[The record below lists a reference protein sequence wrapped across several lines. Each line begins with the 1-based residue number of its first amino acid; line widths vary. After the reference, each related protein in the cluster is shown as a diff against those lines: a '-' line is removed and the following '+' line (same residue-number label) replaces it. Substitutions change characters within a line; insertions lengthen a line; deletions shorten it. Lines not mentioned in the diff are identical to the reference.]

1 MEPDLVDLE
10 GLFQNEEDLPA
21 LRLLWRC
28 LQPRDRVQLL
38 AVSWHLRAG
47 LDRVIL
53 LLVVRQGF

>member
-38 AVSWHLRAG
+38 AVSWHLPRGA
-47 LDRVIL
+47 
-53 LLVVRQGF
+53 